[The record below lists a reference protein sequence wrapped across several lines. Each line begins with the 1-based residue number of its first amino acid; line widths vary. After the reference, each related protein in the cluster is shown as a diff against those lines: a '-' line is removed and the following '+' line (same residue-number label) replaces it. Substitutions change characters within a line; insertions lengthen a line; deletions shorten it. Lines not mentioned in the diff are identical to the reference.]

1 MYSSQVLSSKV
12 DSVSDYLLD
21 AVANPAF
28 KTWELGD
35 VTRRLGLD
43 RLQMDPATLATEL
56 LHKAAYRE
64 GLGNSLYAPEHM
76 VSRH

>member
-1 MYSSQVLSSKV
+1 M
-12 DSVSDYLLD
+12 
-21 AVANPAF
+21 ANPAF

-43 RLQMDPATLATEL
+43 RLQIDPATLATEL

-64 GLGNSLYAPEHM
+64 GLGNSLYSPEHM
-76 VSRH
+76 VSNYQNILGIRQGALGGPRD